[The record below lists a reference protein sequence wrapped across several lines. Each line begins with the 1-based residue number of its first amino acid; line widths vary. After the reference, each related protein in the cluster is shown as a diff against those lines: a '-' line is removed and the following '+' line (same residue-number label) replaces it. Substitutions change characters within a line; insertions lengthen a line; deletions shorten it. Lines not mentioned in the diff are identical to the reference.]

1 MNLRLLQISDSALPI
16 GGYTHSWGLEAAIAR
31 RLVEDAESLE
41 RFVRNWLW
49 HALGPLE
56 GVVVSASCRAASSAD
71 WQTVARANAI
81 LTASI
86 APPSHSRGQ
95 PRDGRA
101 TAGAG
106 IDLGLECRG
115 SCRFQTACHVRAAIS
130 AHWNHAVVFGL
141 LGSIAGGSVVETLQ
155 AYLHQAVAGM
165 IARGRPGNPGRAH
178 AWPADDRVSS

>member
-16 GGYTHSWGLEAAIAR
+16 GGYTHSWGLEAAIVR

-56 GVVVSASCRAASSAD
+56 GVVVSAASRAAASGD

-86 APPSHSRGQ
+86 APPSIRS
-95 PRDGRA
+95 A
-101 TAGAG
+101 S
-106 IDLGLECRG
+106 LEMG
-115 SCRFQTACHVRAAIS
+115 SNCWR
-130 AHWNHAVVFGL
+130 WP
-141 LGSIAGGSVVETLQ
+141 
-155 AYLHQAVAGM
+155 
-165 IARGRPGNPGRAH
+165 RPGSGVPGEFPPSRPVPRPSAIF
-178 AWPADDRVSS
+178 APGTTPWFSGSWARSPAVPW